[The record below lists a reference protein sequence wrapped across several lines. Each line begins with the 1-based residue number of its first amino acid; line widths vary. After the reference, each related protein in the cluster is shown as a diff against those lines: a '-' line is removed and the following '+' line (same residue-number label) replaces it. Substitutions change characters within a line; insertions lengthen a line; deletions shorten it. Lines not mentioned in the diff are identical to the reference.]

1 MDRSD
6 FLERLMNGLADL
18 TPAEREQVEAYYTE
32 ILEDALEGGQ
42 EEETVLASLGSPEEA
57 ARKLLAE
64 YGTPAPGIQKEEP
77 QDGTWEYTARERPR
91 EVVVEA
97 QNAKVTLVP
106 VVGGTAHLRYEGYG
120 PEVDTVSCT
129 EVEGL
134 LHFSQQ
140 VHETVLFQLFRR
152 CLQRR
157 VTIELPSDFKG
168 TIRVVTQNER
178 IVAEGFKFLQTLDC
192 RTKNAKITLSD
203 LGAEELRAQTKNAA
217 VEVSRTAA
225 NTLLAQAS
233 NAALRL
239 KQVAVQKRLEGET
252 TNAGIH
258 ADDCA
263 GPAVALSTTN
273 GTLHV
278 SDLLADDIRLQTKNA
293 AIHARIRGEAQE
305 FSIEAYTSN
314 ANSNLVNTRIDSRPK
329 CLRVHTTNGAIDVKF
344 VP

>member
-1 MDRSD
+1 MERSD

-32 ILEDALEGGQ
+32 ILEDALEGG
-42 EEETVLASLGSPEEA
+42 EDEATVLAGFGSPEEA

-64 YGTPAPGIQKEEP
+64 YGTPAPGIREEEP
-77 QDGTWEYTARERPR
+77 ADGTWEYTARQRPQ
-91 EVVVEA
+91 EVMVEA

-106 VVGGTAHLRYEGYG
+106 VAGGTARLHYRGFG

-129 EVEGL
+129 EVDGL

-152 CLQRR
+152 CPQRR
-157 VTIELPSDFKG
+157 VTVELPSDFKG
-168 TIRVVTQNER
+168 VIRVTTQNER
-178 IVAEGFKFLQTLDC
+178 IVAEGFKYLQLLDC
-192 RTKNAKITLSD
+192 RTKNAKIELAD
-203 LGAEELRAQTKNAA
+203 LGAADLRAQTKNAG

-225 NTLLAQAS
+225 DTLLAQAS

-239 KQVAVQKRLEGET
+239 KQVTVQKRLEGET

-263 GPAVALSTTN
+263 GPAVTLNTTN
-273 GTLHV
+273 GALHV
-278 SDLLADDIRLQTKNA
+278 SDLLADDIHLQTKNA

-329 CLRVHTTNGAIDVKF
+329 RLRVHTTNGAIDVKF
-344 VP
+344 RP